1 MVRVPFD
8 GFELGPPPQPAITST
23 RGAAQA
29 KSERRSRV
37 ISTIQGCCQLYVP
50 GVSAS
55 PGEAPVC
62 VSRKSYGRERRTGTK
77 HQIDGEVAR
86 QGAVDR
92 REATCQIFRSVARRV
107 SVTTLRCRGDELCPF
122 DSRL

>member
-37 ISTIQGCCQLYVP
+37 ISTIQDCSQLYVP

-55 PGEAPVC
+55 PREAPVC

-77 HQIDGEVAR
+77 HHIDEEVAR
-86 QGAVDR
+86 K
-92 REATCQIFRSVARRV
+92 TARMRFV
-107 SVTTLRCRGDELCPF
+107 HAIVILSEGLPKLSGPPNVCVF
-122 DSRL
+122 